1 MSAPMTVTYYNHNGS
16 FITMNDGNYY
26 VSVNDLRNFT
36 WEYLATNR
44 PSGFGGRVTFS
55 RPVQEKTITV
65 GIRGRTASEFD
76 ANAAALMALTEQ
88 DIISNKPGKL
98 YLGDQYLTCYLAVS
112 SAVSVYSRRG
122 NFVMKELKIVVT
134 EPFWHTESLYQ
145 FLVGAPEAV
154 ADPKRYD
161 LRYPYRYIAT
171 SSSGTITNLH
181 YADCPMIITVYGAAT
196 NPSIT
201 IGGNIYSVTASVS
214 AGQRIVINQIN
225 RTIVSMAA
233 DGSTTNLFDYRDKD
247 NDIFTSLSPGTQ
259 TVVYDGAFSFDII
272 AIQQRSEPTWI

>member
-16 FITMNDGNYY
+16 FIVLNDGNYY

-98 YLGDQYLTCYLAVS
+98 Y
-112 SAVSVYSRRG
+112 
-122 NFVMKELKIVVT
+122 
-134 EPFWHTESLYQ
+134 
-145 FLVGAPEAV
+145 
-154 ADPKRYD
+154 
-161 LRYPYRYIAT
+161 
-171 SSSGTITNLH
+171 
-181 YADCPMIITVYGAAT
+181 
-196 NPSIT
+196 
-201 IGGNIYSVTASVS
+201 
-214 AGQRIVINQIN
+214 
-225 RTIVSMAA
+225 
-233 DGSTTNLFDYRDKD
+233 
-247 NDIFTSLSPGTQ
+247 
-259 TVVYDGAFSFDII
+259 
-272 AIQQRSEPTWI
+272 